1 MAIDFPNSP
10 NVNDTYTVDDKTF
23 IWTGDYWRV
32 LNSPNYISTL
42 IKDADNDTKVE
53 VEQSADED
61 TVRITTGGT
70 ERYSIG
76 TDGHIIPTAN
86 EAYDLGS
93 ASNRFR
99 DLYLSGTSID
109 LGGVSITSDGTN
121 LALPP
126 ISSVSGDFTVDTDTL
141 HVDSTNNRV
150 GIGTTSPARTLE
162 VQSSSGAVANF
173 GSAVS
178 NAYITFTDSGTT
190 SNTHVRV
197 GSAGDEMRFY
207 AGDAERVRIDSSG
220 NVGIGTTSPSA
231 DLHIADTSTILHLQ
245 DTDGTVGGSMSSMIQ
260 FTDSTGAVQS
270 QVGLG
275 TGTGYFIVDN
285 NDGPMRVGTASA
297 DNLYLRTNNANQ
309 LTIDATGNVGIN
321 DTTPSYTLDVNGDI
335 RATGAIYNNGV
346 ITSNGTSTRDKIR
359 VWDSFYYTIGMQSG
373 VTFGPLNDY
382 AMTFQMN
389 NDSDRGFW
397 WGDYSHGVNQGAM
410 ALSTNG
416 NLYVANSIKVNFGET
431 NTSQT
436 YNYAVEANGGFYSNS
451 SYVSRPA
458 ASATGFYLNPQLPNT
473 GGGRAMDIRA
483 CSDSSSAPF
492 QFLTGNSFAFV
503 TDGTTRLTIDNG
515 GISKSGGSFDIQH
528 PLEPTD
534 STSRLRHGF
543 LEGPYN
549 DNVYR
554 GTAVLDS
561 SGEAS
566 IDLDTHF
573 GMREGT
579 WLALNTN
586 PWVMAA
592 VNGGASVT
600 WALNGK
606 VLTLTGSVGDS
617 VQWIV
622 IGERHDPHM
631 TSDKNTSTDA
641 NGRLI
646 LEYIREWEDEDGYTP
661 PFLETDETG
670 DAN

>member
-99 DLYLSGTSID
+99 DLYLSGSSID

-275 TGTGYFIVDN
+275 TGTGYFVVDN

-297 DNLYLRTNNANQ
+297 DSLYLRTNNANQ

-321 DTTPSYTLDVNGDI
+321 DTTPSYKLDVNGTV
-335 RATGAIYNNGV
+335 RATSGFVGNASTASALATARTISLTGDVTGSTTFNGSANV
-346 ITSNGTSTRDKIR
+346 SISATVGDNSHNHTGFNG
-359 VWDSFYYTIGMQSG
+359 
-373 VTFGPLNDY
+373 
-382 AMTFQMN
+382 
-389 NDSDRGFW
+389 
-397 WGDYSHGVNQGAM
+397 
-410 ALSTNG
+410 LSI
-416 NLYVANSIKVNFGET
+416 NS
-431 NTSQT
+431 
-436 YNYAVEANGGFYSNS
+436 ANGGSTFY
-451 SYVSRPA
+451 VTR
-458 ASATGFYLNPQLPNT
+458 
-473 GGGRAMDIRA
+473 GGGTNESIGIYVLDR
-483 CSDSSSAPF
+483 
-492 QFLTGNSFAFV
+492 
-503 TDGTTRLTIDNG
+503 DGFIFMNQDETSGASYIHIDNNG
-515 GISKSGGSFDIQH
+515 AAGSTKRTYFNCNIHVPSVVKSGTSNFQIDH
-528 PLEPTD
+528 PLPEMNESHWLIHT
-534 STSRLRHGF
+534 GI
-543 LEGPYN
+543 EGPN
-549 DNVYR
+549 ADNLYR
-554 GTAVLDS
+554 GTAVLVD
-561 SGEAS
+561 GTAS
-566 IDLDTHF
+566 VNLDTEAR
-573 GMREGT
+573 MTEGT
-579 WLALNTN
+579 FVALNRRVQCYTTN
-586 PWVMAA
+586 ETDWGA
-592 VNGGASVT
+592 V
-600 WALNGK
+600 K
-606 VLTLTGSVGDS
+606 GSVDGNILTITAQDTTS
-617 VQWIV
+617 TATVSWMV
-622 IGERHDPHM
+622 IGERKDQSIYDSDRSDSDGRALVEMEQDDPSIAPR
-631 TSDKNTSTDA
+631 TFEQAQEEALEA
-641 NGRLI
+641 N
-646 LEYIREWEDEDGYTP
+646 
-661 PFLETDETG
+661 
-670 DAN
+670 